1 MRQTYFIAKSND
13 IDIEDR
19 KYRVGE
25 CGTAEMCNLFC
36 TKDHRRHCVDKVY
49 PPPDKGMDEL
59 LHAQFWTVIG
69 WEDPCTDEERALFA
83 KCPFYCN
90 APEHEEEG
98 KAPSYCILDAW
109 HQPELKP
116 EASNDGFAYIDGH
129 KFECVHAVN
138 SGKFHNIFVLDSST
152 SMRGQPWQDLLCA
165 CNEFVLNRHQDGGEN
180 DLVSYITFDDK
191 SYIRCEAQPLGETL
205 QMDKPHFNSGTHFAE
220 GLRAANEVL
229 SRNNFKEF
237 KAVLIFFSDGR
248 PCDIELAITIAQH
261 IRSSYA
267 KYDLKAFVVGFGYM
281 DLAVLNRM
289 AAEMGGEYRQVLEAN
304 ALKTELQQ
312 IAAILC
318 NSEAS
323 LALAN
328 PSTGPEYLERGQS
341 KRASI

>member
-1 MRQTYFIAKSND
+1 MRHTYFIAKSND

-19 KYRVGE
+19 KYCVGE

-36 TKDHRRHCVDKVY
+36 TKVGRGHVHYLPCDSKHGKNCTAAASKDRCRHCVDEVY

-59 LHAQFWTVIG
+59 LHAQFWAAIG
-69 WEDPCTDEERALFA
+69 WEDPCTDEERALFV
-83 KCPFYCN
+83 KCPFQCN

-129 KFECVHAVN
+129 KFECVHAVD

-152 SMRGQPWQDLLCA
+152 SMRGQPWQNLLCA
-165 CNEFVLNRHQDGGEN
+165 CNKFVLNRHQDGGEN
-180 DLVSYITFDDK
+180 DLVSYITFDNK
-191 SYIRCEAQPLGETL
+191 SRIRCEAQPLGEML
-205 QMDKPHFNSGTHFAE
+205 QMGKTHFNSGTHFTE

-229 SRNNFKEF
+229 SRNNFEEF
-237 KAVLIFFSDGR
+237 KAVLIFFSDGC

-267 KYDLKAFVVGFGYM
+267 
-281 DLAVLNRM
+281 N
-289 AAEMGGEYRQVLEAN
+289 AALV
-304 ALKTELQQ
+304 
-312 IAAILC
+312 
-318 NSEAS
+318 NSTQLTQLTS
-323 LALAN
+323 
-328 PSTGPEYLERGQS
+328 Y
-341 KRASI
+341 